1 MDLVRMPPKRTTP
14 SSEPFG
20 ARLRRL
26 RKAKG
31 FTQVELARAIG
42 TSQPMIAQYEAGSGL
57 PGPLILLTL
66 AEVLET
72 SPEAMLGVEKNAKSR
87 KPVPDS
93 PENLRLWRK
102 LRLVEK
108 LSPPERRQVTQLI
121 DALVERNTLK
131 REKAS

>member
-1 MDLVRMPPKRTTP
+1 MEFVSMAAKRTPRT
-14 SSEPFG
+14 SEPFG

-42 TSQPMIAQYEAGSGL
+42 TSQPMVAQYEADGGL
-57 PGPLILLTL
+57 PGPLILLKL
-66 AEVLET
+66 ADVLDT
-72 SPEAMLGVEKNAKSR
+72 TPEAILGVEKSAKSR
-87 KPVPDS
+87 KPAAES

-102 LRLVEK
+102 LRQVEK
-108 LSPPERRQVTQLI
+108 LSPAERRQVTQLI
-121 DALVERNTLK
+121 DALVERNALK

>member
-1 MDLVRMPPKRTTP
+1 MELVSMASKRSTP
-14 SSEPFG
+14 SNEPFG

-42 TSQPMIAQYEAGSGL
+42 TSQPMVAQYEAEGGL
-57 PGPLILLTL
+57 PGPLILLKL
-66 AEVLET
+66 AEILET
-72 SPEAMLGVEKNAKSR
+72 TPEAILGVEKSTRSR
-87 KPVPDS
+87 KATPES

-102 LRLVEK
+102 LRQVEK
-108 LSPPERRQVTQLI
+108 LSPSERRQITQLI
-121 DALVERNTLK
+121 DALVERNALK